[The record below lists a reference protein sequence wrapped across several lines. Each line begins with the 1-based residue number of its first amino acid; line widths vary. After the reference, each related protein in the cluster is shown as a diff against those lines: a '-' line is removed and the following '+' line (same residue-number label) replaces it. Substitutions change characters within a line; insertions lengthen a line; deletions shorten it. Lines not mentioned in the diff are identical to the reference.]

1 MLTTATT
8 EVVRLA
14 SRVVRRI
21 DAELAESAAR
31 NAQRG
36 VLAAQDRRFEEMRTL
51 RDLHALPGLPEP
63 RTSRDAS
70 RESVDA
76 ARAGVPAPRERELVG
91 VAGS

>member
-51 RDLHALPGLPEP
+51 RELHALPGLPEP
-63 RTSRDAS
+63 RTSREA
-70 RESVDA
+70 VDA
-76 ARAGVPAPRERELVG
+76 AAGVPLPRDRELVG

>member
-36 VLAAQDRRFEEMRTL
+36 VLAAQNRRFEELRTL
-51 RDLHALPGLPEP
+51 RELHALPGLPEP
-63 RTSRDAS
+63 RTSREAMH
-70 RESVDA
+70 VA
-76 ARAGVPAPRERELVG
+76 PAVVPVPRERELVG

>member
-21 DAELAESAAR
+21 DAGLAESAAR

-36 VLAAQDRRFEEMRTL
+36 VLAAQHRRFEEMRTL

-63 RTSRDAS
+63 RTSPER
-70 RESVDA
+70 VDA
-76 ARAGVPAPRERELVG
+76 AGVPASRERELVG

>member
-21 DAELAESAAR
+21 DAGLAESAAR

-36 VLAAQDRRFEEMRTL
+36 VLAAQHRHLDEMRTL

-63 RTSRDAS
+63 RTSRE
-70 RESVDA
+70 RVDA
-76 ARAGVPAPRERELVG
+76 AAGVPAPRERELVG

>member
-36 VLAAQDRRFEEMRTL
+36 VLAAQTRRFEEMRTL
-51 RDLHALPGLPEP
+51 RELHALPGLPEP
-63 RTSRDAS
+63 RTSRDTL
-70 RESVDA
+70 DA
-76 ARAGVPAPRERELVG
+76 AGAGVPAPRERELVG
-91 VAGS
+91 VAGN